1 MMQSVVHGHL
11 FTVTFLLQFRSS
23 MAVHVSG
30 RSMIIGGSEAPLG
43 RYPYAVFLEDSE
55 SPYCGGSLI
64 APDVVLTA
72 GHCLEMTEGVQSFSV
87 VVGRQN
93 VTNTSAGEVFTN
105 VWGIPHPDYNLY
117 EGDDNDFGLIIL
129 PNRTTDVPLIRLNP
143 FDAIPTDGQM
153 LTYMGWGVTS
163 INSTDP
169 PDSDVLL
176 EVDAAVIPNWSCIL
190 TQGIYLGINQSYAG
204 QITENMICT
213 LGIDKDACQR
223 DSGGPLIIKG
233 DNSTGADDVQV
244 GVISWGLGCATDI
257 FPGKFPL
264 SSQFGPRI
272 INLPRLH
279 PCHVKLEDNQPH
291 HTCLLSHIYRHEGVS
306 ARVSNAQNWIRQ
318 EVCNRSTDPP
328 SDFQCQHSDKTGTN
342 HSALKNATSSSPTK
356 MPAVYSFSS
365 LPSVNEP
372 YPSTSALMDSSS
384 SSHLLSH
391 SRILCIT
398 LVIFQLFWQ

>member
-1 MMQSVVHGHL
+1 MGSAVSVALNEFYFHSIHKL
-11 FTVTFLLQFRSS
+11 PRLHAQ
-23 MAVHVSG
+23 
-30 RSMIIGGSEAPLG
+30 APLG

-257 FPGKFPL
+257 FPG
-264 SSQFGPRI
+264 
-272 INLPRLH
+272 
-279 PCHVKLEDNQPH
+279 
-291 HTCLLSHIYRHEGVS
+291 VS